1 MANSIKEYPAV
12 ADALHVYTTP
22 DYISGRGDTD
32 IKVYVDN
39 VEQPLA
45 AYILNG
51 TALNFSNTHLPQDG
65 QTVRIERVSETS
77 SRLVDYTDGSL
88 LNAET
93 LDKDSTQIF
102 YMAQEAYEQA
112 RVTNMAAGQ
121 FYYSQVEEPTDPV
134 AGTLWYNKSKSPN
147 VLEIYDGSDWYAAAP
162 VKVVQTFTQADMTD
176 ISGDYDSLL
185 GVNWNNSSE
194 VYLNGVK
201 LVKGEEFADL
211 SANADYYYDDV
222 QSKLVLGDL
231 AADDVLEV
239 ITFQGGYS
247 AEVTAKEAIVSELH
261 ADFITKY
268 NLLDPKLDDVIALDL
283 ATNQPIIEQ
292 AAATA
297 IAQAEIAT
305 QKAIETS
312 DPLNGWL
319 ALDNETVITRSNVYP
334 EIKTSRP
341 FKIDADSIQLI
352 SSNRVVKANGAPLP
366 IASGA
371 LKLNGTMWTGTLN
384 ITATN
389 VAADSNAPA
398 RYRLAG
404 LPEFEDTDNYQ
415 VLATYNQEGLGT
427 LNQTGHSVRIG
438 KYNNYIDLF
447 VEFDDNGTYSTASN
461 GTVFLTIYK
470 F

>member
-1 MANSIKEYPAV
+1 
-12 ADALHVYTTP
+12 
-22 DYISGRGDTD
+22 
-32 IKVYVDN
+32 
-39 VEQPLA
+39 
-45 AYILNG
+45 
-51 TALNFSNTHLPQDG
+51 
-65 QTVRIERVSETS
+65 
-77 SRLVDYTDGSL
+77 
-88 LNAET
+88 
-93 LDKDSTQIF
+93 
-102 YMAQEAYEQA
+102 
-112 RVTNMAAGQ
+112 MAAGK
-121 FYYSQVEEPTDPV
+121 FYFSQTTEPTDV
-134 AGTLWYNKSKSPN
+134 AAGTLWYNLSKTPN
-147 VLEIYDGSDWYAAAP
+147 VLEVYDGSDWYPAAP
-162 VKVVQTFTQADMTD
+162 LKHTTTYSQSDFIDL
-176 ISGDYDSLL
+176 GDGNAALRN
-185 GVNWNNSSE
+185 VNFNPSSE
-194 VYLNGVK
+194 LFLNGVK
-201 LVKGEEFADL
+201 LVQGQVFA
-211 SANADYYYDDV
+211 
-222 QSKLVLGDL
+222 DL
-231 AADDVLEV
+231 AADADFYYDTYLTPQIVMPALSADDTLDVVTLS
-239 ITFQGGYS
+239 GGYS
-247 AEVTAKEAIVSELH
+247 ENTQQQIDALTAVLPDMEAVIDL
-261 ADFITKY
+261 
-268 NLLDPKLDDVIALDL
+268 NLAV
-283 ATNQPIIEQ
+283 NQPIIEQ

-415 VLATYNQEGLGT
+415 VLATYNQEGFGFT
-427 LNQTGHSVRIG
+427 NQTGHTVRIG
-438 KYNNYIDLF
+438 KYNDHLDLF